1 MNSKHVNN
9 NEHTFSKHGRV
20 LKIEELQNINTTLTE
35 TLKLRLRETENV
47 WIKKLTT
54 LTLYDLSQYFN

>member
-9 NEHTFSKHGRV
+9 NEQTFSKHGRV
-20 LKIEELQNINTTLTE
+20 LKIEQLQNINTTLTE

-54 LTLYDLSQYFN
+54 LTPYDLSQYFN